1 MNKQHDSCDI
11 IYHYTSLA
19 GLVSIIENQSL
30 YCTNLNFLNDKKE
43 YRFGVEQIVTV
54 VEKLKNEDF
63 NQEVLEKFEKN
74 IDSIF
79 SNERFVTCFSKNG
92 DLLSQ
97 WRAYANQGKGI
108 SIGYEKNKLS
118 QSLYQS
124 VKATHIEY
132 DEKYQLQVIEELIRV
147 SISFFDERKDFIDW
161 EDYGYEWMVTTAII
175 GFLQEI
181 ISSYKSAGF
190 DEEKEYRLEYS
201 IKNGQFYNEEESI
214 HFRTT
219 ETAIVPFIILETE
232 NKRYDRTWDKDCPRP
247 LSIIDKLPIKEIIIG
262 PSLDLELVKLGV
274 DQLLKKHS
282 YDGVEIKGSNIPYR
296 L

>member
-1 MNKQHDSCDI
+1 
-11 IYHYTSLA
+11 
-19 GLVSIIENQSL
+19 
-30 YCTNLNFLNDKKE
+30 
-43 YRFGVEQIVTV
+43 
-54 VEKLKNEDF
+54 
-63 NQEVLEKFEKN
+63 
-74 IDSIF
+74 
-79 SNERFVTCFSKNG
+79 
-92 DLLSQ
+92 
-97 WRAYANQGKGI
+97 
-108 SIGYEKNKLS
+108 
-118 QSLYQS
+118 
-124 VKATHIEY
+124 
-132 DEKYQLQVIEELIRV
+132 
-147 SISFFDERKDFIDW
+147 
-161 EDYGYEWMVTTAII
+161 MVTTAII

-247 LSIIDKLPIKEIIIG
+247 LSIIDKLPIKEI
-262 PSLDLELVKLGV
+262 VKLGV